1 MSDFSES
8 DFSEGNDLSDDS
20 SVRPKARARSRK
32 EKPKAAKT
40 SAKANTKADT
50 AQKAKASRKTTA
62 GAGPKTPSSRPEPT
76 LTQPPAGPPGDG
88 GDITRGPSVT
98 TEAAA
103 KKLLLAYLHQQN
115 RPYSAIQVFDN
126 LHKRVPKSTVEKV
139 LTLLADDPDSLVRS
153 KEYGK
158 LRLFWSERA
167 NRSLPSEEQLSV
179 LEDSTAALK
188 VELARLQAEE
198 RGLRTELSALEADP
212 PDSDLR
218 QLAERLRAEEEGKR
232 SRLGS
237 VAAVPVDP
245 GVMRRAVDELNYF
258 RGSWMK
264 RKAQCVEAVD
274 VLAESMEKK
283 TRETCQLL
291 GVETDEEAGVR
302 APEQIRL

>member
-76 LTQPPAGPPGDG
+76 LTQPPAGPPGDE

-139 LTLLADDPDSLVRS
+139 LTLLADDPDSLVRVES
-153 KEYGK
+153 
-158 LRLFWSERA
+158 F
-167 NRSLPSEEQLSV
+167 LPFSV
-179 LEDSTAALK
+179 GRR
-188 VELARLQAEE
+188 V
-198 RGLRTELSALEADP
+198 SA
-212 PDSDLR
+212 
-218 QLAERLRAEEEGKR
+218 
-232 SRLGS
+232 
-237 VAAVPVDP
+237 
-245 GVMRRAVDELNYF
+245 
-258 RGSWMK
+258 GSW
-264 RKAQCVEAVD
+264 E
-274 VLAESMEKK
+274 
-283 TRETCQLL
+283 LL
-291 GVETDEEAGVR
+291 HA
-302 APEQIRL
+302 